1 MICIN
6 TVLSNRIRMESKRN
20 METKLISLVLVD
32 FGYQSSFVVKTS
44 DFANEY
50 RLSAAKYP
58 AYPRKYHSRAPQKR
72 RSSRCFTT
80 ARHPSNCR
88 VKHNFHNS
96 AVANGIEGVFVVV
109 RRVQRLLY
117 GQLYRRSYS

>member
-50 RLSAAKYP
+50 RLSAAKYL
-58 AYPRKYHSRAPQKR
+58 AYPRKYHKVVLPKNGDRHAASPQRATR
-72 RSSRCFTT
+72 VT
-80 ARHPSNCR
+80 AM
-88 VKHNFHNS
+88 
-96 AVANGIEGVFVVV
+96 
-109 RRVQRLLY
+109 
-117 GQLYRRSYS
+117 